1 MKLAI
6 IPVSFSVHVLYA
18 VDYVDYYIVVASLGG
33 WRVEGWTIPGD
44 TLQGMTP
51 E

>member
-18 VDYVDYYIVVASLGG
+18 VDYVDYCIVVASLSG
-33 WRVEGWTIPGD
+33 VEAECPG
-44 TLQGMTP
+44 
-51 E
+51 